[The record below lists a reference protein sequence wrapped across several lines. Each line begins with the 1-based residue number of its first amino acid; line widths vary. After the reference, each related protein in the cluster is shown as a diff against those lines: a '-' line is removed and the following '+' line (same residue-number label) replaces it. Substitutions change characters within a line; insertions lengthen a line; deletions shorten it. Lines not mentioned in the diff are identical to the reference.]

1 MVVKVSTREDI
12 QLSLLSR
19 KSEDANGQQEIS
31 IEGKLKIGLPASASV
46 SSSHDKKQDQ
56 ANTAES
62 EEL

>member
-1 MVVKVSTREDI
+1 MS
-12 QLSLLSR
+12 Q
-19 KSEDANGQQEIS
+19 GQQQEIF
-31 IEGKLKIGLPASASV
+31 IDGKLKIGLPASASV